1 MTGPPMSSSRRE
13 RDAHGSQQQQQQRAE
28 PEQPRITPLDPQF
41 VPSVPATAETDK
53 KALEWRKLSS
63 QRYDTKRRMGFAEQ
77 EKCDMPPEHLRKII
91 KDHGDMSARKY
102 RHDKR
107 VYLGALKYVPHAV
120 LKLLENMPMPWE
132 QARDVPVLY
141 HVTGAITFVNEIPWV
156 IEPVYMAQWGSMW
169 IMMRREKRDRKHF
182 KRMRF
187 PPFDDEEPP
196 LDFGDNLLDVEP
208 LEAIQMELDGDDDAA
223 VLDWFYD
230 SKPLADE
237 DEEDIQKSAVGRRV
251 NGTSYRKW
259 RLDLPVMANLHRL
272 ASQLLSDLIDPNFF
286 YLFDLNSFITAKC
299 LNMAIP
305 GGPKFEPMYRDINP
319 ADEDWN
325 EFNDI
330 NKIIIRQPV
339 RTEYK
344 VAFPH
349 LYNSLPRK
357 VRVAPYHTPAV
368 QYVRPDDPDLP
379 AFYFDPVINPIS
391 SRSLVSQF
399 KDDARLVE
407 DEIFGDQD
415 EDADFVLPLGA
426 SAFLEDLP
434 LETDNTANG
443 IALYWAPHPFSA
455 RSGRT
460 RRAMDVP
467 LVKDWYMEHCPQGL
481 PVKVRVS
488 YQKLLKNYV
497 LNAIHSSPPRAQRKK
512 YLFRQFKATKFFQST
527 EIDWVEAG
535 LQVCRQ
541 GHNMLNLLIHRK
553 RLNYLHLDYNFN
565 LKPVKTL
572 TTKERKKSRF
582 GNAFHLCVAAGTP
595 VCLGNGLSVAIELVR
610 GGQVLQCV
618 APDDEYEES
627 GSKSIQLSGRAG
639 SDAFQVHASPQ
650 TCLRITGLDGTTLVV
665 TPSHPVL
672 AVHGHIG
679 ATIEDAAY
687 VPAGELTKDHSIVCS
702 ALWSVT
708 DSPSSDADSQYQL
721 LSWSMQ
727 NDRPHIL
734 AFARLLGAFLASGV
748 AGVGS
753 SQLWFNCGP
762 DADQAVADIAL
773 ISGVQVMMR
782 IGCGRINMSAP
793 GVHFVLDLPEAV
805 NQMLASTGCA
815 HDSQSVCARSVPLVI
830 RQAPASVQRE
840 YLAAWWGGSCAVSE
854 SASAALGN
862 APALYIAADPKSN
875 DALCDSVQW
884 MQRTLLESFGVETA
898 FVDNSDVPAVE
909 GHYAAG
915 LRLLPDS
922 FMPFVEK
929 IGVRFCR
936 RLQTSFDL
944 MRRWH
949 GHVSQTNNGD
959 SAATKLAFEEFAQL
973 VRLPSKSTAHID
985 NWQDALETAVL
996 IPIVRVD
1003 EEAEGR
1009 LVYDI
1014 SVPGHENFV
1023 AGTVVVHNCREILRL
1038 TKLIVDSHVQYRLG
1052 NVDAFQLADGL
1063 QYLFAHVGQL
1073 TGMYRY
1079 KYRLMRQI
1087 RACKD
1092 LKHLIYYRFNAAPVA
1107 KGPGVGFW
1115 APGWRVWLFFL
1126 RGIVPLLERWLGN
1139 LLARQFEGRNSK
1151 GVVKS
1156 LTKQRVDSHY
1166 DLELRAA
1173 VMHDILDMMPEGIRG
1188 NKSKV
1193 ILQHLSEAWRCLAPN
1208 TEVIMANG
1216 AIVKAKD
1223 ITVGNKVLGHDG
1235 AALTVTDTMVGQ
1247 DDVYKVTFLPFSS
1260 TPTTDEEWS
1269 FVEDNFECNSRHTLV
1284 LVSPQLDVVNVYDLS
1299 ESRTFEVHYADLLPC
1314 KPIAGGPT
1322 TVLGHTSRTFSYP
1335 VAGMFPSE
1343 DAARVAA
1350 EQEVENLTASGA
1362 TGVRIQNAK
1371 QRGAYLVTV
1380 EDLNGATCMHVS
1392 GTFRYGKS
1400 QAVSTY
1406 TDRIFLS
1413 LTDAKGAANKFAA
1426 DLRARGCLT
1435 WKVEAAQ
1442 YVAWANM
1449 YPKEADKMRMFRPRE
1464 PITFPLVSS
1473 VNVLDVIKN
1482 TLHKAKP
1489 GVTECDI
1496 AYLMGLHMADG
1507 HDTSMKFFVGL
1518 DEMTIVD
1525 FLEDIAPKLD
1535 LNFSKTQHATEKM
1548 WVVRLSRT
1556 NGMGQGNNLR
1566 DIFDV
1571 FGYASKDSVDGNTVS
1586 NILSQS
1592 IAFRRSFLA
1601 GFIDGDGNKKKCKH
1615 CLASYAYSVVQGVD
1629 SDYTIGHDEIT
1640 KLVQKV
1646 ARSLGLICDLYSYT
1660 NAASTVT
1667 TSVGTRWSASITG
1680 DNVHLIPCKEK
1691 PIGPHNCK
1699 GSTCYLGVVD
1709 FHICKRSQPGPY
1721 CGFTLDKSPLF
1732 LLGNFVVTHNCY
1744 KANIPWQVP
1753 GMPKPIE
1760 NMILRYVKS
1769 KADWWTSVAHYNRE
1783 RIRRGATVDKAI
1795 ARRNCGRLTRLWLK
1809 AEQERQRNYLKDGP
1823 YVSADEGVTI
1833 YVTAVHWLESR
1844 RFSPIPF
1851 PPLSYKHDPKL
1862 LILALERLRES
1873 YSVQGHLNSSQR
1885 EELGLIEQA
1894 FDEPHSAL
1902 ARIKRLLLTQRAFK
1916 EVGIEFMDMYS
1927 HLIPVFDI
1935 EPLEKITDA
1944 YLDQYLW
1951 YEADK
1956 RRLWAPWVK
1965 PADSEPSPL
1974 LVYKWCQGVNNL
1986 DGAWNTADGECT
1998 VMLEAKLSRV
2008 FEKIDLTL
2016 LNRLLRLILDHNLAD
2031 YMTAKNNVVISFKD
2045 MNHVNSYGLIRGLQ
2059 FAPFIFQYYGMI
2071 IDILILGLQRASE
2084 IAGAPTMPNDFLQ
2097 FKDVETER
2105 RHPIRMYMRY
2115 IDRVYMLLRFD
2126 DQDDSRELIQR
2137 FLTENPDPNNENVVG
2152 YNNKRCWPRDS
2163 RMRLMKHDVNLGR
2176 AVFWD
2181 IKNRLPR
2188 SLTTIEWDDEASFVS
2203 VYSRDNPN
2211 LLFDMAGFEVRI
2223 LPKCRQLAE
2232 GTAAQDG
2239 SWALIDDRSK
2249 ERTAT
2254 AFLRVDDASIQRFNN
2269 RIRQI
2274 LMSSGSTTFT
2284 KIANKF
2290 NTALIGLMTYYREAV
2305 IHTREMLDLLV
2316 KAETK
2321 IQARIMLGLNSKDSN
2336 RMPPVIF
2343 YCYGAGFR
2351 VRMADGS
2358 TKAIED
2364 ISVGDQV
2371 LGADGLPR
2379 DVAHTMSGS
2388 APLYNVSLA
2397 KPKTKCDDNH
2407 VPLNYNA
2414 PVVRTAS
2421 SISVQSICSGISSD
2435 SIDSAQGVTDADEL
2449 LFSDSFLCNEKH
2461 RLVIRV
2467 STKGEMRE
2475 KACRVAQSQWSD
2487 VGSFVV
2493 EFVTLRLDDDLGFE
2507 RPYVAK
2513 QVFEYNTNFFGLAEN
2528 GKALALREATAHTEK
2543 MRALAVSAGASPDC
2557 VYVWHDKQK
2566 AAYRV
2571 MSNRYP
2577 ESLPPPCRSMC
2588 YGCVPAASSNLVFNS
2603 KDEARAAAQAACPK
2617 SDHIT
2622 WTVGVDDY
2630 LEYVRRM
2637 DARGEMPVPCVMAY
2651 SGKVS
2656 TWMPKIGTDV
2666 SAKDCRG
2673 LLKLLADASDSSEGQ
2688 LVDIEQLA
2696 WALGCWLCGSDA
2708 FDNCGNTLGSG
2719 IAESVVLHWTKT
2731 VAVANNNSS
2740 DQQPSAFATLLSG
2753 LGLADTREV
2762 SVEARDLLVAESPAT
2777 RFALLAGML
2786 DVCGKMASD
2795 GRMVIAQALANESSL
2810 RLAYEVAR
2818 SLGLETI
2825 TRKNATH
2832 GFVMVRGDFAAMPSV
2847 TSVCSGNS
2855 SSSRSLSDCDN
2866 TSASQHVGYFEVSTL
2881 PVTTGEYYG
2890 FQVAEGQSPLFCHS
2904 DFVVGSNC
2912 PKELGGLGMLSMG
2925 HVLIPQSDL
2934 RWFKQTDTGIS
2945 HFRAGMSHEDGQMI
2959 PNLFRYILPWE
2970 SEFVD
2975 SQRVWA
2981 EYALKRQEANAQNRR
2996 LTLEDLEDSW
3006 DRGIPRINT
3015 LFSKDRHTLAY
3026 DKGWRIRTEWKQYQL
3041 PKANP
3046 FWWTHAKHD
3055 GKLWQLNNY
3064 RTDMI
3069 QALGGVECILEHSLF
3084 RGTYYPTWE
3093 GLFWQQQSTS
3103 FSGAM
3108 GQRQLTNAQRSGLNQ
3123 IPNRRFT
3130 MWWSPTINRC
3140 FKPDTKVFMANGSVR
3155 AIKDICA
3162 GDYVL
3167 GPDSKRRL
3175 VDSVHSGT
3183 DAMYE
3188 VREWRSLDTTPKSVN
3203 NGHVSFV
3210 CNSHHILYLVSHM
3223 LVSDVQVDSE
3233 AVGSLVVEY
3242 TALKPTT
3249 LAGGEEVTLVAW
3261 VKETFA
3267 LSQYGNSE
3275 ALAREAAK
3283 SFVDTLNMSPITWEL
3298 EARLYE
3304 HVSDTIRYRTYQLA
3318 APILLQN
3325 DMFAPLVTE
3334 VGMPL
3339 SYLEEIA
3346 FLVGLW
3352 IGCGDPK
3359 APILYLPHC
3368 KLDVVRH
3375 VLQICEHIGLRVS
3388 EEPESGDPDV
3398 EGAKP
3403 IYILDDVPG
3412 TDSNKFWKLILK
3424 LGLGTSDASSVPEF
3438 FATDL
3443 IQVREHLLA
3452 GLIGFEGSINRD
3464 EKPWNFDRFLSAAS
3478 DPARYADFK
3487 AERDKYASVLISRL
3501 TDAAAPGTFAI
3512 ARSLGIRY
3520 MGNRGER
3527 GISAMLMPC
3536 SATTNVLALW
3546 VSYNESMQPPA
3557 VVHRF
3562 PAEYEFEV
3570 TKYGS
3575 SPGEYVGLTL
3585 DDSSDQLFVLANNT
3599 VVHNSNVYV
3608 GFQVQL
3614 DLTGIFMHGKLP
3626 TLKISYVS
3634 LFRSHA
3640 WQKSHESLILDL
3652 CQVLDNELEPLQ
3664 IETVQKEAIHPRKSY
3679 KMSSSAADI
3688 TCFASYKW
3696 PVSTPSLLT
3705 DASDRM
3711 DAGTTQKYWIDV
3723 QLRWGDYDSHDIER
3737 YARAKFLDYTT
3748 DSMSLYPS
3756 PTGIIVGV
3764 DLAYNMYSAYGNWVP
3779 GMKPLMQQAMAK
3791 IMKASPALYVIRER
3805 IRKALQLFSSEPTES
3820 YLNSTNYA
3828 ELFSHQTCW
3837 FVDDT
3842 NVYRVTVQKTF
3853 EGNLTCFPVEDH
3865 QLLTEFGF
3873 WSLAQV
3879 QTHFQSHATLKMACY
3894 VDGVL
3899 EYHPITV
3906 DDITID
3912 EGTHDL
3918 VEMIGSTGTRP
3929 EDTDDVSLMPTANH
3943 RMLLRVGAT
3952 VNEREWVSSDD
3963 MMPPPFEVHMAGS
3976 VLDKGNSDESVAAQ
3990 FIARFAGGA
3999 ATTDCADRLPF
4010 MDALGLQTD
4019 GEVDAFLQLY
4029 GYWLGCGYLV
4039 GCGTNNVEVR
4049 SMTPES
4055 DKYLDSLF
4063 AQLHRVLP
4071 MPATDVTSGVQK
4083 SYIAESEEP
4092 STYRLYDIMDA
4103 RWFAYFEAEYPN
4115 HYKGGESFWVWVW
4128 NRLDMRQLRLIICG
4142 LCAANYGG
4150 FEADSIRTY
4159 SLRFRDELQR
4169 LLLHAGYSAVFR
4181 SAPSNDP
4188 LSTQEQWVVHF
4199 TEQAQQAEPMFNVR
4213 KNFRGVAQQSGAVWC
4228 VSVPSKGQFI
4238 MVRRVLEADASGQ
4251 VLSAS
4256 RPVVV
4261 GNTKPINGAMTILN
4275 PRTGQCF
4282 IKVIHSSVWA
4292 GQKRLGQL
4300 AKWKTA
4306 EETVAL
4312 VRSLP
4317 VEEQPNQLIVS
4328 RKGMLDPLEVTMLDF
4343 PNITIRGSEM
4353 QLPLQALLKIEKIG
4367 DMILKATEPKMSMW
4381 SCYDNWLATVSP
4393 YTAFS
4398 RLVLIL
4404 RALHINNERAK
4415 IVLRPDKSTET
4426 EPHHLWPTL
4435 SDEQW
4440 IKVENQLKDLILA
4453 DYGKKNNVNV
4463 ASLTGS
4469 EIRDV
4474 ILGMEI
4480 QAPSQ
4485 QRQQIA
4491 EIEKQAREQT
4501 QLTAITTKT
4510 QNVHGDEIVVTTTSN
4525 YESQA
4530 FRSKTEWR
4538 QRAIAAQNLPL
4549 RTKHLYVTSDDI
4561 SDTAHTYVLPK
4572 NLLKQ
4577 FIAIADPRTQV
4588 AGYLYGVSPAG
4599 NDQVKE
4605 VHSIVLVPQWATHL
4619 QVHLPDRMPSH
4630 EYLRDLEP
4638 LGWIHTM
4645 PNELSHLSPQDVTI
4659 HSRILARTADKAK
4672 TRWDGERTVVMTCA
4686 FTPGSCSLTAYKLTP
4701 AGFEWGRENMDMTS
4715 SSPEGFS
4722 PACFE
4727 RVQMLLSDRFMGF
4740 FMVPE
4745 DDGVWNFNFMGSMH
4759 RADMTYGLQLDVPR
4773 DFYDAMHRPSHFMTF
4788 GALETAGA
4796 AAADEA
4802 DVEDELA

>member
-1 MTGPPMSSSRRE
+1 MTGSSMSSSRRE
-13 RDAHGSQQQQQQRAE
+13 RDAHGNQQRAE
-28 PEQPRITPLDPQF
+28 PDQSRITPLDPQF
-41 VPSVPATAETDK
+41 VPSEPAPAETDK

-208 LEAIQMELDGDDDAA
+208 LEAIQMELDEDDDAA

-237 DEEDIQKSAVGRRV
+237 DEEDIAKSAVGRRV
-251 NGTSYRKW
+251 NGSSYRKW

-415 EDADFVLPLGA
+415 EDTDFVLPLGA
-426 SAFLEDLP
+426 SAFLEDQP
-434 LETDNTANG
+434 LETENTANG

-467 LVKDWYMEHCPQGL
+467 LVKDWYMEHCPQGQ

-595 VCLGNGLSVAIELVR
+595 VSLGSGLAVPIELVR
-610 GGQVLQCV
+610 GGQALQCV
-618 APDDEYEES
+618 APSEDGDKS

-650 TCLRITGLDGTTLVV
+650 ICLCITGLDGTTLVV

-679 ATIEDAAY
+679 ATIEDAEY
-687 VPAGELTKDHSIVCS
+687 VPAGELTRDHSIVCS

-721 LSWSMQ
+721 LSWNMQ
-727 NDRPHIL
+727 SDRQLIL
-734 AFARLLGAFLASGV
+734 AFARLLGAFLSSGV
-748 AGVGS
+748 AGVSS
-753 SQLWFNCGP
+753 SQLWFSHGS
-762 DADQAVADIAL
+762 DADQAATDIAL
-773 ISGVQVMMR
+773 ISGVKVLMR

-793 GVHFVLDLPEAV
+793 GVHFVLDVPDV
-805 NQMLASTGCA
+805 IKQMFASIGCA
-815 HDSQSVCARSVPLVI
+815 NDSQFVSARSVPPVI
-830 RQAPASVQRE
+830 RQAPVSVQRE

-854 SASAALGN
+854 SAEAALGN
-862 APALYIAADPKSN
+862 VPTSYVAADPKSN
-875 DALCDSVQW
+875 DVLCDSVQW
-884 MQRTLLESFGVETA
+884 MQRALLESFGVETA
-898 FVDNSDVPAVE
+898 FVANSKVPAIE
-909 GHYAAG
+909 GFYAAG

-922 FMPFVEK
+922 FMLFVEK
-929 IGVRFCR
+929 VGVRYCR

-944 MRRWH
+944 LRRWH
-949 GHVSQTNNGD
+949 GHVSQPSTGD
-959 SAATKLAFEEFAQL
+959 SSATKLAFEAFSKL

-1092 LKHLIYYRFNAAPVA
+1092 LKHLIYYRFNCFPEDHQILTEDGWMYLIDVQRHFERHTKLGIACYDEGRLVYRDITSDKVTVAEGTHDLIHIAESAEVARNNIDLVVTSGHRMWVRTGPSVQDDALEGDSFKVISAAEVYELRHSIGPHALVQLEANCPHGVVETALSDLPFSALGLQSDDETSAFLELYGYWLGDHGSLDMDSQTVTFEPAKTRDWDYLGALFGRLERVLPSVGVDTDRVGDKCTEVHGRRYVVDNVAWFEYMAAEYGDKCLSSKSDKWLFEWVLRGCTKEQLRLILRGLSLADGGEASSLASGSVDTSSVRFRDELQRVCLNAGLSCYWALSYPKGTNNGTDQQGQAVIAQHDHWVVSWSDDEAARPVLA
-1107 KGPGVGFW
+1107 VEKEFSQEQRHCKVWCVTVPTQQQLIIVRRVRQVQDGVITSASRPVVIGNTGPVGKGPGVGFW

-1208 TEVIMANG
+1208 AEVIMANG

-1247 DDVYKVTFLPFSS
+1247 DDVYKVAFLPFSS
-1260 TPTTDEEWS
+1260 VPTTDEKWT

-1284 LVSPQLDVVNVYDLS
+1284 LVSPELDIVNVCDLS
-1299 ESRTFEVHYADLLPC
+1299 ESCTFEVHYADLLPC

-1322 TVLGHTSRTFSYP
+1322 TVLGHTSRTFSYS

-1350 EQEVENLTASGA
+1350 S
-1362 TGVRIQNAK
+1362 
-1371 QRGAYLVTV
+1371 
-1380 EDLNGATCMHVS
+1380 
-1392 GTFRYGKS
+1392 
-1400 QAVSTY
+1400 
-1406 TDRIFLS
+1406 
-1413 LTDAKGAANKFAA
+1413 KFAA

-1435 WKVEAAQ
+1435 WNVEAAQ

-1464 PITFPLVSS
+1464 PITFPLASS
-1473 VNVLDVIKN
+1473 VDVLDVVKS

-1496 AYLMGLHMADG
+1496 AYLMGLHMANG
-1507 HDTSMKFFVGL
+1507 HDASMEFFVGL

-1535 LNFSKTQHATEKM
+1535 LNLSKTQHTTERM
-1548 WVVRLSRT
+1548 WIVRLSRT
-1556 NGMGQGNNLR
+1556 DGMGQGNSLR
-1566 DIFDV
+1566 DIFGV
-1571 FGYASKDSVDGNTVS
+1571 FGYASKGSVNGNTVS

-1601 GFIDGDGNKKKCKH
+1601 GFIDGDGNREKCKH
-1615 CLASYAYSVVQGVD
+1615 CLTSYAYSIVQGVD
-1629 SDYTIGHDEIT
+1629 SDYTIGHDEII
-1640 KLVQKV
+1640 KLVQRV

-1660 NAASTVT
+1660 SAASTVT

-1680 DNVHLIPCKEK
+1680 DNVHHIPCKEK

-1699 GSTCYLGVVD
+1699 DSTCYLGAVD
-1709 FHICKRSQPGPY
+1709 FHIRKRSQPGPY

-1986 DGAWNTADGECT
+1986 DGAWNTANGECT

-2223 LPKCRQLAE
+2223 LPKCRQLTE
-2232 GTAAQDG
+2232 GSAAQDG

-2254 AFLRVDDASIQRFNN
+2254 AFLR
-2269 RIRQI
+2269 
-2274 LMSSGSTTFT
+2274 
-2284 KIANKF
+2284 
-2290 NTALIGLMTYYREAV
+2290 
-2305 IHTREMLDLLV
+2305 
-2316 KAETK
+2316 
-2321 IQARIMLGLNSKDSN
+2321 
-2336 RMPPVIF
+2336 
-2343 YCYGAGFR
+2343 
-2351 VRMADGS
+2351 
-2358 TKAIED
+2358 
-2364 ISVGDQV
+2364 
-2371 LGADGLPR
+2371 
-2379 DVAHTMSGS
+2379 
-2388 APLYNVSLA
+2388 
-2397 KPKTKCDDNH
+2397 
-2407 VPLNYNA
+2407 
-2414 PVVRTAS
+2414 
-2421 SISVQSICSGISSD
+2421 
-2435 SIDSAQGVTDADEL
+2435 
-2449 LFSDSFLCNEKH
+2449 
-2461 RLVIRV
+2461 
-2467 STKGEMRE
+2467 
-2475 KACRVAQSQWSD
+2475 
-2487 VGSFVV
+2487 
-2493 EFVTLRLDDDLGFE
+2493 
-2507 RPYVAK
+2507 
-2513 QVFEYNTNFFGLAEN
+2513 
-2528 GKALALREATAHTEK
+2528 
-2543 MRALAVSAGASPDC
+2543 
-2557 VYVWHDKQK
+2557 
-2566 AAYRV
+2566 
-2571 MSNRYP
+2571 
-2577 ESLPPPCRSMC
+2577 
-2588 YGCVPAASSNLVFNS
+2588 
-2603 KDEARAAAQAACPK
+2603 
-2617 SDHIT
+2617 
-2622 WTVGVDDY
+2622 
-2630 LEYVRRM
+2630 
-2637 DARGEMPVPCVMAY
+2637 
-2651 SGKVS
+2651 
-2656 TWMPKIGTDV
+2656 
-2666 SAKDCRG
+2666 
-2673 LLKLLADASDSSEGQ
+2673 
-2688 LVDIEQLA
+2688 
-2696 WALGCWLCGSDA
+2696 
-2708 FDNCGNTLGSG
+2708 
-2719 IAESVVLHWTKT
+2719 
-2731 VAVANNNSS
+2731 
-2740 DQQPSAFATLLSG
+2740 
-2753 LGLADTREV
+2753 
-2762 SVEARDLLVAESPAT
+2762 
-2777 RFALLAGML
+2777 
-2786 DVCGKMASD
+2786 
-2795 GRMVIAQALANESSL
+2795 
-2810 RLAYEVAR
+2810 
-2818 SLGLETI
+2818 
-2825 TRKNATH
+2825 
-2832 GFVMVRGDFAAMPSV
+2832 
-2847 TSVCSGNS
+2847 
-2855 SSSRSLSDCDN
+2855 
-2866 TSASQHVGYFEVSTL
+2866 
-2881 PVTTGEYYG
+2881 
-2890 FQVAEGQSPLFCHS
+2890 
-2904 DFVVGSNC
+2904 
-2912 PKELGGLGMLSMG
+2912 
-2925 HVLIPQSDL
+2925 
-2934 RWFKQTDTGIS
+2934 
-2945 HFRAGMSHEDGQMI
+2945 
-2959 PNLFRYILPWE
+2959 
-2970 SEFVD
+2970 
-2975 SQRVWA
+2975 
-2981 EYALKRQEANAQNRR
+2981 
-2996 LTLEDLEDSW
+2996 
-3006 DRGIPRINT
+3006 
-3015 LFSKDRHTLAY
+3015 
-3026 DKGWRIRTEWKQYQL
+3026 
-3041 PKANP
+3041 
-3046 FWWTHAKHD
+3046 
-3055 GKLWQLNNY
+3055 
-3064 RTDMI
+3064 
-3069 QALGGVECILEHSLF
+3069 
-3084 RGTYYPTWE
+3084 
-3093 GLFWQQQSTS
+3093 
-3103 FSGAM
+3103 
-3108 GQRQLTNAQRSGLNQ
+3108 
-3123 IPNRRFT
+3123 
-3130 MWWSPTINRC
+3130 
-3140 FKPDTKVFMANGSVR
+3140 
-3155 AIKDICA
+3155 
-3162 GDYVL
+3162 
-3167 GPDSKRRL
+3167 
-3175 VDSVHSGT
+3175 
-3183 DAMYE
+3183 
-3188 VREWRSLDTTPKSVN
+3188 
-3203 NGHVSFV
+3203 
-3210 CNSHHILYLVSHM
+3210 
-3223 LVSDVQVDSE
+3223 
-3233 AVGSLVVEY
+3233 
-3242 TALKPTT
+3242 
-3249 LAGGEEVTLVAW
+3249 
-3261 VKETFA
+3261 
-3267 LSQYGNSE
+3267 
-3275 ALAREAAK
+3275 
-3283 SFVDTLNMSPITWEL
+3283 
-3298 EARLYE
+3298 
-3304 HVSDTIRYRTYQLA
+3304 
-3318 APILLQN
+3318 
-3325 DMFAPLVTE
+3325 
-3334 VGMPL
+3334 
-3339 SYLEEIA
+3339 
-3346 FLVGLW
+3346 
-3352 IGCGDPK
+3352 
-3359 APILYLPHC
+3359 
-3368 KLDVVRH
+3368 
-3375 VLQICEHIGLRVS
+3375 
-3388 EEPESGDPDV
+3388 
-3398 EGAKP
+3398 
-3403 IYILDDVPG
+3403 
-3412 TDSNKFWKLILK
+3412 
-3424 LGLGTSDASSVPEF
+3424 
-3438 FATDL
+3438 
-3443 IQVREHLLA
+3443 
-3452 GLIGFEGSINRD
+3452 
-3464 EKPWNFDRFLSAAS
+3464 
-3478 DPARYADFK
+3478 
-3487 AERDKYASVLISRL
+3487 
-3501 TDAAAPGTFAI
+3501 
-3512 ARSLGIRY
+3512 
-3520 MGNRGER
+3520 
-3527 GISAMLMPC
+3527 
-3536 SATTNVLALW
+3536 
-3546 VSYNESMQPPA
+3546 
-3557 VVHRF
+3557 
-3562 PAEYEFEV
+3562 
-3570 TKYGS
+3570 
-3575 SPGEYVGLTL
+3575 
-3585 DDSSDQLFVLANNT
+3585 
-3599 VVHNSNVYV
+3599 
-3608 GFQVQL
+3608 
-3614 DLTGIFMHGKLP
+3614 
-3626 TLKISYVS
+3626 
-3634 LFRSHA
+3634 
-3640 WQKSHESLILDL
+3640 
-3652 CQVLDNELEPLQ
+3652 
-3664 IETVQKEAIHPRKSY
+3664 
-3679 KMSSSAADI
+3679 
-3688 TCFASYKW
+3688 
-3696 PVSTPSLLT
+3696 
-3705 DASDRM
+3705 
-3711 DAGTTQKYWIDV
+3711 
-3723 QLRWGDYDSHDIER
+3723 
-3737 YARAKFLDYTT
+3737 
-3748 DSMSLYPS
+3748 
-3756 PTGIIVGV
+3756 
-3764 DLAYNMYSAYGNWVP
+3764 
-3779 GMKPLMQQAMAK
+3779 
-3791 IMKASPALYVIRER
+3791 
-3805 IRKALQLFSSEPTES
+3805 
-3820 YLNSTNYA
+3820 
-3828 ELFSHQTCW
+3828 
-3837 FVDDT
+3837 
-3842 NVYRVTVQKTF
+3842 
-3853 EGNLTCFPVEDH
+3853 
-3865 QLLTEFGF
+3865 
-3873 WSLAQV
+3873 
-3879 QTHFQSHATLKMACY
+3879 
-3894 VDGVL
+3894 
-3899 EYHPITV
+3899 
-3906 DDITID
+3906 
-3912 EGTHDL
+3912 
-3918 VEMIGSTGTRP
+3918 
-3929 EDTDDVSLMPTANH
+3929 
-3943 RMLLRVGAT
+3943 
-3952 VNEREWVSSDD
+3952 
-3963 MMPPPFEVHMAGS
+3963 
-3976 VLDKGNSDESVAAQ
+3976 
-3990 FIARFAGGA
+3990 
-3999 ATTDCADRLPF
+3999 
-4010 MDALGLQTD
+4010 
-4019 GEVDAFLQLY
+4019 
-4029 GYWLGCGYLV
+4029 
-4039 GCGTNNVEVR
+4039 
-4049 SMTPES
+4049 
-4055 DKYLDSLF
+4055 
-4063 AQLHRVLP
+4063 
-4071 MPATDVTSGVQK
+4071 
-4083 SYIAESEEP
+4083 
-4092 STYRLYDIMDA
+4092 
-4103 RWFAYFEAEYPN
+4103 
-4115 HYKGGESFWVWVW
+4115 
-4128 NRLDMRQLRLIICG
+4128 
-4142 LCAANYGG
+4142 
-4150 FEADSIRTY
+4150 
-4159 SLRFRDELQR
+4159 
-4169 LLLHAGYSAVFR
+4169 
-4181 SAPSNDP
+4181 
-4188 LSTQEQWVVHF
+4188 
-4199 TEQAQQAEPMFNVR
+4199 
-4213 KNFRGVAQQSGAVWC
+4213 
-4228 VSVPSKGQFI
+4228 
-4238 MVRRVLEADASGQ
+4238 
-4251 VLSAS
+4251 
-4256 RPVVV
+4256 
-4261 GNTKPINGAMTILN
+4261 
-4275 PRTGQCF
+4275 
-4282 IKVIHSSVWA
+4282 
-4292 GQKRLGQL
+4292 
-4300 AKWKTA
+4300 
-4306 EETVAL
+4306 
-4312 VRSLP
+4312 
-4317 VEEQPNQLIVS
+4317 
-4328 RKGMLDPLEVTMLDF
+4328 
-4343 PNITIRGSEM
+4343 
-4353 QLPLQALLKIEKIG
+4353 
-4367 DMILKATEPKMSMW
+4367 
-4381 SCYDNWLATVSP
+4381 
-4393 YTAFS
+4393 
-4398 RLVLIL
+4398 
-4404 RALHINNERAK
+4404 
-4415 IVLRPDKSTET
+4415 
-4426 EPHHLWPTL
+4426 
-4435 SDEQW
+4435 
-4440 IKVENQLKDLILA
+4440 
-4453 DYGKKNNVNV
+4453 
-4463 ASLTGS
+4463 
-4469 EIRDV
+4469 
-4474 ILGMEI
+4474 
-4480 QAPSQ
+4480 
-4485 QRQQIA
+4485 
-4491 EIEKQAREQT
+4491 
-4501 QLTAITTKT
+4501 
-4510 QNVHGDEIVVTTTSN
+4510 
-4525 YESQA
+4525 
-4530 FRSKTEWR
+4530 
-4538 QRAIAAQNLPL
+4538 
-4549 RTKHLYVTSDDI
+4549 
-4561 SDTAHTYVLPK
+4561 
-4572 NLLKQ
+4572 
-4577 FIAIADPRTQV
+4577 
-4588 AGYLYGVSPAG
+4588 
-4599 NDQVKE
+4599 
-4605 VHSIVLVPQWATHL
+4605 
-4619 QVHLPDRMPSH
+4619 
-4630 EYLRDLEP
+4630 
-4638 LGWIHTM
+4638 
-4645 PNELSHLSPQDVTI
+4645 
-4659 HSRILARTADKAK
+4659 
-4672 TRWDGERTVVMTCA
+4672 
-4686 FTPGSCSLTAYKLTP
+4686 
-4701 AGFEWGRENMDMTS
+4701 
-4715 SSPEGFS
+4715 
-4722 PACFE
+4722 
-4727 RVQMLLSDRFMGF
+4727 
-4740 FMVPE
+4740 
-4745 DDGVWNFNFMGSMH
+4745 
-4759 RADMTYGLQLDVPR
+4759 
-4773 DFYDAMHRPSHFMTF
+4773 
-4788 GALETAGA
+4788 
-4796 AAADEA
+4796 
-4802 DVEDELA
+4802 